1 MEIEDP
7 AQAGTLQRLAESN
20 GTRTVRE
27 WADEGI
33 PIDAMGNPK
42 AMDAYRNR
50 QGTPVPW
57 DAERRNKRSKRRSK
71 HIQRFDGGKPA
82 GDTQVPDSVRDVISS
97 PGQSLDASVQRAME
111 DRMDHSFTD
120 VQVHAGPSAAAACED
135 INARAFTVGNHV
147 AFNHGEYNPQ
157 SQEGQHVIAHELAHV
172 RQQTQ
177 GAVSMLPQGGLDL
190 EVEADPE
197 LEGEAEGTAQRVIEG
212 DELGIQ
218 RLADTEIFIQQN
230 PRQKRNADGT
240 FGGIKE
246 KFKAIGYEGTKKFR
260 ENRPHLPESVVK
272 QVWEDSKNED
282 GIVICPVSDKKIDM
296 GTR

>member
-1 MEIEDP
+1 MDRSQKIDTDAQESQTGTGSRASQLSDGVNAQRNTDTGSYGSTNTVGPGTAGPTTDSEYEQYYGVEIEDP

-27 WADEGI
+27 WAEEGI

-57 DAERRNKRSKRRSK
+57 DAERRNKRSKRRSE

-82 GDTQVPDSVRDVISS
+82 GNTQVPDSVRDVISS

-120 VQVHAGPSAAAACED
+120 VQVHAGPQAAEACED

-147 AFNHGEYNPQ
+147 AFNHGEYNP
-157 SQEGQHVIAHELAHV
+157 
-172 RQQTQ
+172 
-177 GAVSMLPQGGLDL
+177 
-190 EVEADPE
+190 
-197 LEGEAEGTAQRVIEG
+197 
-212 DELGIQ
+212 
-218 RLADTEIFIQQN
+218 
-230 PRQKRNADGT
+230 
-240 FGGIKE
+240 
-246 KFKAIGYEGTKKFR
+246 
-260 ENRPHLPESVVK
+260 
-272 QVWEDSKNED
+272 
-282 GIVICPVSDKKIDM
+282 
-296 GTR
+296 